1 LRAAAEGQSWVPEVI
16 MIAFE
21 VLLNG
26 SKACLAGVDGL
37 GVLTTILSSVHRAP
51 NPDAGEDASVP
62 TKELTL
68 EVGGLRSAEGVDVC
82 WLKRPLAVGDTIIIT
97 IKETQFVDQPTAMVP
112 RESAEV
118 ARESKRRYYEEL
130 KKEFEG

>member
-1 LRAAAEGQSWVPEVI
+1 
-16 MIAFE
+16 MIAYE
-21 VLLNG
+21 ILLNG
-26 SKACLAGVDGL
+26 KKVCLAGVDGL
-37 GVLTTILSSVHRAP
+37 GVLSANLSSVSRAP

-68 EVGGLRSAEGVDVC
+68 EVGGLRSVEGIHVS
-82 WLKRPLAVGDTIIIT
+82 WLNHPLAVGDTVTIIV
-97 IKETQFVDQPTAMVP
+97 KEATLVDEPRAAPQ

-118 ARESKRRYYEEL
+118 VRESKRRYYEEL